1 MSDAQTEFAQLMHR
15 VRAGDAQ
22 AAQEVFDRYSEPIRR
37 VVRRYLHQ
45 RLRAQYDSVDILQT
59 VWASFFQVPPER
71 YTFETPEA
79 LISFLS
85 QMAYNKVVD
94 VFRQRLMTGKR
105 NINRQVSLH
114 EPAAGELDNVLPV
127 RQPTPSQLAIAEEHW
142 ERIIRGQPPRVR
154 QVLEMLRMGHT
165 KREVA
170 DRFGL
175 HPKTIQRLLEKL
187 LPRVDLP

>member
-1 MSDAQTEFAQLMHR
+1 MSDAQAEFARLMQR
-15 VRAGDAQ
+15 VRAGDPR
-22 AAQEVFDRYSEPIRR
+22 AAEEVLERYKEPVLR

-45 RLRAQYDSVDILQT
+45 RLRTQYDSVDILQT

-79 LISFLS
+79 LIKFLS
-85 QMAYNKVVD
+85 QMAHHKAVN
-94 VFRQRLMTGKR
+94 VFRRRLLAAKH
-105 NINRQVSLH
+105 NINRQVSLQ
-114 EPAAGELDNVLPV
+114 EPSNGLEQALPG
-127 RQPTPSQLAIAEEHW
+127 RQPTSSERVIAEELW

-154 QVLEMLRMGHT
+154 QVLEMLRQGHT
-165 KREVA
+165 QREVA
-170 DRFGL
+170 ERFGL

>member
-1 MSDAQTEFAQLMHR
+1 MSDAQTEFAQLMQR
-15 VRAGDAQ
+15 VRAGDPR

-45 RLRAQYDSVDILQT
+45 RLRTQYDSVDLLQT

-79 LISFLS
+79 LIGFLS
-85 QMAYNKVVD
+85 QMACNKAVD
-94 VFRQRLMTGKR
+94 VFRRQLMTGKY
-105 NINRQVSLH
+105 NANRQVSLN
-114 EPAAGELDNVLPV
+114 EPAHELENVLPA

-154 QVLEMLRMGHT
+154 QVLEMLRGGHT
-165 KREVA
+165 QREVA

-175 HPKTIQRLLEKL
+175 HPKTIHRLLEKL

>member
-1 MSDAQTEFAQLMHR
+1 MSDAQAEFARLMQR
-15 VRAGDAQ
+15 VRDGDPQ
-22 AAQEVFDRYSEPIRR
+22 AAHEVFERYSEAIRR

-45 RLRAQYDSVDILQT
+45 RLRAQYDSIDILQT

-79 LISFLS
+79 LIAFLS
-85 QMAYNKVVD
+85 QMAHHKAIN
-94 VFRQRLMTGKR
+94 VFRRRMMAAKNNL
-105 NINRQVSLH
+105 NRQVSLD
-114 EPAAGELDNVLPV
+114 EPTRDLDKGPPA

-142 ERIIRGQPPRVR
+142 ERIVRGQPPRVR
-154 QVLEMLRMGHT
+154 QVLEMLRVGHT

-175 HPKTIQRLLEKL
+175 HPKTIQRLLDKL

>member
-1 MSDAQTEFAQLMHR
+1 MSDAQSEFAHLMQR
-15 VRAGDAQ
+15 VRAGDPR

-45 RLRAQYDSVDILQT
+45 RLRTQYDSIDILQT

-79 LISFLS
+79 LIQFLS
-85 QMAYNKVVD
+85 QMAHHKAVD
-94 VFRQRLMTGKR
+94 VFRRRLMADKY
-105 NINRQVSLH
+105 NLNRQVSLH
-114 EPAAGELDNVLPV
+114 EPTRELDKALPV

-154 QVLEMLRMGHT
+154 QVLEMLRLGHT
-165 KREVA
+165 QREVA

>member
-1 MSDAQTEFAQLMHR
+1 MSDLQAEFAQLMQR
-15 VRAGDAQ
+15 ARAGDPR

-45 RLRAQYDSVDILQT
+45 RLRTQYDSIDILQT
-59 VWASFFQVPPER
+59 VWASFFQVPPEQ
-71 YTFETPEA
+71 YTFATPED
-79 LISFLS
+79 LIGFLS
-85 QMAYNKVVD
+85 QMAHNKAVD
-94 VFRQRLMTGKR
+94 VFRRRLQTDK
-105 NINRQVSLH
+105 NNLNRQVSFD
-114 EPAAGELDNVLPV
+114 EPAADLDRTLPV

-142 ERIIRGQPPRVR
+142 ERIIKGQPPRVR

-165 KREVA
+165 QREAA

-175 HPKTIQRLLEKL
+175 HPKTIKRLLEKL

>member
-1 MSDAQTEFAQLMHR
+1 MSDSPSEFARLMER
-15 VRAGDAQ
+15 VRAGDPQ
-22 AAQEVFDRYSEPIRR
+22 ATQEVFLRYSDAIRR

-45 RLRAQYDSVDILQT
+45 RLRTQYDSVDILQT

-79 LISFLS
+79 LVSFLS

-94 VFRQRLMTGKR
+94 VFRRRLMTGKH
-105 NINRQVSLH
+105 NVNRQLSLDA
-114 EPAAGELDNVLPV
+114 PARELDKGVPV

-142 ERIIRGQPPRVR
+142 ERIVAGQPPRVR
-154 QVLEMLRMGHT
+154 QVLEMLRLGHT
-165 KREVA
+165 QREVA

-175 HPKTIQRLLEKL
+175 HPKTIQRLLGKL

>member
-1 MSDAQTEFAQLMHR
+1 MSDAQAEFARLMQR
-15 VRAGDAQ
+15 VRAGDPR

-45 RLRAQYDSVDILQT
+45 RLRTQYDSIDILQT

-79 LISFLS
+79 LIKFLS
-85 QMAYNKVVD
+85 QMAHNKAVD
-94 VFRQRLMTGKR
+94 VFRRRLMAGKH
-105 NINRQVSLH
+105 NLNRQVSLN
-114 EPAAGELDNVLPV
+114 EPTRELDQALPV

-154 QVLEMLRMGHT
+154 QVLEMLRVGHT
-165 KREVA
+165 QREVA

>member
-1 MSDAQTEFAQLMHR
+1 MADAPNEFAQLMER
-15 VRAGDAQ
+15 VRAGDPR
-22 AAQEVFDRYSEPIRR
+22 AAQEVFDSYSEAIRR
-37 VVRRYLHQ
+37 VVRRHLHQ
-45 RLRAQYDSVDILQT
+45 RLRNQYDSIDILQT

-79 LISFLS
+79 LVHFLS

-94 VFRQRLMTGKR
+94 VFRSRLMTGK
-105 NINRQVSLH
+105 NNVNRQVSLN
-114 EPAAGELDNVLPV
+114 EPAGELDNVLPV

-142 ERIIRGQPPRVR
+142 ERIIDGQPPRVR
-154 QVLEMLRMGHT
+154 QVLEMLRVGHT
-165 KREVA
+165 QREVA

>member
-1 MSDAQTEFAQLMHR
+1 MSDAQTEFAQLMER
-15 VRAGDAQ
+15 VRAGDPR

-45 RLRAQYDSVDILQT
+45 RLRTQYDSIDILQT

-85 QMAYNKVVD
+85 QLAYNKVVD
-94 VFRQRLMTGKR
+94 VFRRRLMTGKH
-105 NINRQVSLH
+105 NVNRQVSLH
-114 EPAAGELDNVLPV
+114 EPARELDNILPV

-142 ERIIRGQPPRVR
+142 ERIIQGQPPRVR
-154 QVLEMLRMGHT
+154 QVLEMLRVGHT
-165 KREVA
+165 QREVA

-187 LPRVDLP
+187 LTRVDLP

>member
-1 MSDAQTEFAQLMHR
+1 MSDLQTEFAQLMQR
-15 VRAGDAQ
+15 VRAGDPR

-45 RLRAQYDSVDILQT
+45 RLRAQYDSIDILQT
-59 VWASFFQVPPER
+59 VWASFFQVPPEQ
-71 YTFETPEA
+71 YTFATPDD
-79 LISFLS
+79 LIGFLS
-85 QMAYNKVVD
+85 QMAHNKAVD
-94 VFRQRLMTGKR
+94 VFRRRLQTDK
-105 NINRQVSLH
+105 NNLNRQVSFD
-114 EPAAGELDNVLPV
+114 EPAADLDRTLPV

-142 ERIIRGQPPRVR
+142 ERIIKGQPPRVR

-165 KREVA
+165 QREAA

-175 HPKTIQRLLEKL
+175 HPKTIKRLLEKL

>member
-1 MSDAQTEFAQLMHR
+1 MSDAQAEFAQLMQR
-15 VRAGDAQ
+15 VRAGDPR

-45 RLRAQYDSVDILQT
+45 RLRTQYDSIDILQT

-79 LISFLS
+79 LIKFLS
-85 QMAYNKVVD
+85 QMAHHKAVD
-94 VFRQRLMTGKR
+94 VFRRRLMAGK
-105 NINRQVSLH
+105 NNLNRQVSLH
-114 EPAAGELDNVLPV
+114 EPTGELDKALPV
-127 RQPTPSQLAIAEEHW
+127 RQPTPSQLAIAQEHW

-154 QVLEMLRMGHT
+154 QVLELLRIGHT
-165 KREVA
+165 QREVA

>member
-1 MSDAQTEFAQLMHR
+1 MADAPNEFAQLMER
-15 VRAGDAQ
+15 VRAGDPR

-79 LISFLS
+79 LIKFLS
-85 QMAYNKVVD
+85 QMAHHKAVD
-94 VFRQRLMTGKR
+94 VFRRRLLADKH
-105 NINRQVSLH
+105 NLNRQVSLH
-114 EPAAGELDNVLPV
+114 EPTRELDKALPV

-165 KREVA
+165 QREVA

>member
-1 MSDAQTEFAQLMHR
+1 MQR
-15 VRAGDAQ
+15 VRAGDPR

-45 RLRAQYDSVDILQT
+45 RLRTQYDSIDILQT
-59 VWASFFQVPPER
+59 VWASFFQVPPEQ
-71 YTFETPEA
+71 YTFATPED
-79 LISFLS
+79 LIGFLS
-85 QMAYNKVVD
+85 QMAHNKAVD
-94 VFRQRLMTGKR
+94 VFRRRLQTDK
-105 NINRQVSLH
+105 NNLNRQVSFD
-114 EPAAGELDNVLPV
+114 EPAADLDRTLPV

-142 ERIIRGQPPRVR
+142 ERIIKGQPPRVR

-165 KREVA
+165 QREAA

-175 HPKTIQRLLEKL
+175 HPKTIKRLLEKL

>member
-1 MSDAQTEFAQLMHR
+1 MSDLQAEFAQLMQR
-15 VRAGDAQ
+15 VRAGDPR

-45 RLRAQYDSVDILQT
+45 RLRTQYDSIDILQT
-59 VWASFFQVPPER
+59 VWASFFQVPPEQ
-71 YTFETPEA
+71 YTFATPDD
-79 LISFLS
+79 LIGFLS
-85 QMAYNKVVD
+85 QMAHNKAVD
-94 VFRQRLMTGKR
+94 VFRRRLQTDK
-105 NINRQVSLH
+105 NNLNRQVSFD
-114 EPAAGELDNVLPV
+114 EPAADLDRTLPV

-142 ERIIRGQPPRVR
+142 ERIIKGQPPRVR

-165 KREVA
+165 QREAA

-175 HPKTIQRLLEKL
+175 HPKTIKRLLEKL

>member
-1 MSDAQTEFAQLMHR
+1 MSDAQAEFTQLMQR
-15 VRAGDAQ
+15 VRAGDPR

-45 RLRAQYDSVDILQT
+45 RLRTQYDSIDILQT

-79 LISFLS
+79 LIKFLS
-85 QMAYNKVVD
+85 QMAHHKAVD
-94 VFRQRLMTGKR
+94 VFRRRLMAGKH
-105 NINRQVSLH
+105 NLNRQVSLH
-114 EPAAGELDNVLPV
+114 EPTSELDKALPV

-154 QVLEMLRMGHT
+154 QVLELLRLGHT
-165 KREVA
+165 QREVA

>member
-1 MSDAQTEFAQLMHR
+1 MSDLQAEFAQLMQR
-15 VRAGDAQ
+15 VRAGDPR

-45 RLRAQYDSVDILQT
+45 RLRTQYDSIDILQT
-59 VWASFFQVPPER
+59 VWASFFQVPPEQ
-71 YTFETPEA
+71 YTFATPED
-79 LISFLS
+79 LIGFLS
-85 QMAYNKVVD
+85 QMAHNKAVD
-94 VFRQRLMTGKR
+94 VFRRRLQTDK
-105 NINRQVSLH
+105 NNLNRQVSFD
-114 EPAAGELDNVLPV
+114 EPAADLDRTLPV

-142 ERIIRGQPPRVR
+142 ERIIKGQPPRVR

-165 KREVA
+165 QREAA

-175 HPKTIQRLLEKL
+175 HPKTIKRLLEKL